1 MRIDVELVLA
11 DPDLAEPGVDIYQHG
26 PSEALSRWQPA
37 IRQNQQDICIVDG
50 VQIET
55 IVERFHGE
63 PVAFSRGED
72 DTKSRIVA
80 AKPLAQK
87 GNLCLHL
94 FNGSLRTHLLKP
106 IHAAAEGPQ
115 GKSPVEVH
123 PEVPAPAA
131 IVRIPHCV
139 CHQLDD
145 WAHAIAFDKLAAL
158 HVSACNLFSTSAA
171 LKSSWAIVAAA
182 GAGSRYF
189 AATSLT

>member
-63 PVAFSRGED
+63 PVAVSRGED
-72 DTKSRIVA
+72 DTKIGIVA

-94 FNGSLRTHLLKP
+94 FNGSLRTHFLKP
-106 IHAAAEGPQ
+106 IHAPAEGPQ
-115 GKSPVEVH
+115 GKRPVEVY
-123 PEVPAPAA
+123 PEVPASAA
-131 IVRIPHCV
+131 IVRIPHGV
-139 CHQLDD
+139 CHQPDD
-145 WAHAIAFDKLAAL
+145 RAHAMAFVKLAAL
-158 HVSACNLFSTSAA
+158 NVSSSNRLSTWCE
-171 LKSSWAIVAAA
+171 LKYSWAIDASA
-182 GAGSRYF
+182 
-189 AATSLT
+189 